1 MFHNSFVSLYLL
13 QGIEKNILPPCLARQ
28 KNTAPHMPF
37 FLKYRGQN
45 SFSVETPFSVI
56 SAWYV
61 VRRYAEPQTQQCTEV
76 HVFIGAFL
84 AWRDGDKKM
93 CSMSGLKSC
102 RGRESRGS
110 GLEAGGRC
118 PFHIVVREAF

>member
-1 MFHNSFVSLYLL
+1 MVSGTCERHRKKYFASLFGKAEEHSSKYA
-13 QGIEKNILPPCLARQ
+13 ILFKVQR
-28 KNTAPHMPF
+28 
-37 FLKYRGQN
+37 
-45 SFSVETPFSVI
+45 SFSVM

-61 VRRYAEPQTQQCTEV
+61 VRQYAEPQRQQCTEV
-76 HVFIGAFL
+76 CVFIGAFL

-102 RGRESRGS
+102 RGRESRGR

-118 PFHIVVREAF
+118 PFHTVVREAF